1 MAEAAPESG
10 AHRST
15 AYARLLEL
23 IHAGVAVILDGAV
36 ATEIERTHSGTG
48 EGQTADHSL
57 WGTWALYNNPYA
69 VLDVHRRYV
78 ETGCDV
84 ISTDTWAIL
93 GASEREAGALGSTT
107 HWMDVAR
114 TGIRLARQAVDE
126 AGRIG
131 ECAVAFSL
139 SGDVDSSE
147 KLVSLELLAR
157 VLEDDPPD
165 LLLLETMSLV
175 REGLTFEGVEVA
187 LAMGLPVWLGF
198 RRCRHG
204 VCGVYGQHWGGPEG
218 DEFGRAAQRF
228 ERLGVDAL
236 LINCLPADHVR
247 GMLPWLRDFTDL
259 PLGVYPNLGYE
270 SNQGWRFD
278 ERVGP
283 AEYARLALE
292 WREEGAQIIGGC
304 CGTSPA
310 HIEAARERL
319 VGTTP
324 GRPQSRPFL
333 EVVPD
338 FARRSTSP
346 VGPWRDER
354 ERSVYPL
361 PFPEII
367 REPDVFV
374 PTSGSL
380 FVWKY
385 LWENEIGKD
394 KRCLDVGCGSGLLAI
409 QLALNGAA
417 AVDAMDV
424 ERQAV
429 ANTLANAFRNGV
441 SDRVRGAEV
450 DLYTFEPAER
460 YDVVVASLYQL
471 PVDPFSEP
479 SGHRPLDYWGRNLLD
494 HLLGLLPRLLDTD
507 GLAYLMQL
515 SILSQLATSERA
527 ASVGLDARVV
537 DFAFFPFTAV
547 FEQQQEQI
555 SRVQQLSDA
564 HHLNLGDES
573 VMVSYLLEVSHA
585 AGSMREPGRSS
596 PKER

>member
-1 MAEAAPESG
+1 M
-10 AHRST
+10 
-15 AYARLLEL
+15 
-23 IHAGVAVILDGAV
+23 
-36 ATEIERTHSGTG
+36 
-48 EGQTADHSL
+48 
-57 WGTWALYNNPYA
+57 
-69 VLDVHRRYV
+69 
-78 ETGCDV
+78 
-84 ISTDTWAIL
+84 
-93 GASEREAGALGSTT
+93 
-107 HWMDVAR
+107 
-114 TGIRLARQAVDE
+114 
-126 AGRIG
+126 
-131 ECAVAFSL
+131 
-139 SGDVDSSE
+139 
-147 KLVSLELLAR
+147 
-157 VLEDDPPD
+157 
-165 LLLLETMSLV
+165 
-175 REGLTFEGVEVA
+175 
-187 LAMGLPVWLGF
+187 
-198 RRCRHG
+198 
-204 VCGVYGQHWGGPEG
+204 
-218 DEFGRAAQRF
+218 
-228 ERLGVDAL
+228 
-236 LINCLPADHVR
+236 
-247 GMLPWLRDFTDL
+247 
-259 PLGVYPNLGYE
+259 
-270 SNQGWRFD
+270 
-278 ERVGP
+278 
-283 AEYARLALE
+283 
-292 WREEGAQIIGGC
+292 
-304 CGTSPA
+304 
-310 HIEAARERL
+310 
-319 VGTTP
+319 
-324 GRPQSRPFL
+324 
-333 EVVPD
+333 
-338 FARRSTSP
+338 
-346 VGPWRDER
+346 
-354 ERSVYPL
+354 YPL